1 MAKLTGLFAGALIL
15 GSGLGVAAAQEEP
28 KGPPKVLVIQ
38 REFVKP
44 GKGGTM
50 HERSESAFVRAMS
63 AAKWPVHYIA
73 VESMSGPTRVLFLVG
88 YPSFA
93 AWEKDNQ
100 SIEKNAT
107 LSSAIDHAQLVDGDL
122 LSSYDQGAFLYNEEG
137 SLRAGSA
144 DVPRSRY
151 FEISVF
157 RVRPGHRSEWNDLV
171 KLYKE
176 GYDKIPN
183 AKWALFES
191 VYGADNGG
199 MYLVFNPMKSL
210 AEVEE
215 GYADQKKFVEAMG
228 EDKMKRLGELTA
240 ACVESEQTNLFRFSP
255 KMSYP
260 QDSWVK
266 EDPEFWKPKMVAPA
280 KAEMKPAQ

>member
-1 MAKLTGLFAGALIL
+1 MKRLTRLLAGFFVVIT
-15 GSGLGVAAAQEEP
+15 GLGVAAQRPMA
-28 KGPPKVLVIQ
+28 PPKVLVVQ
-38 REFVKP
+38 REFLKP
-44 GKGGTM
+44 GRGGTV
-50 HERSESAFVRAMS
+50 HERSESAFVRAMT
-63 AAKWPVHYIA
+63 AAKWPTHYIA
-73 VESMSGPTRVLFLVG
+73 IEALSGPTRALFLTG

-100 SIEKNAT
+100 DTAKNAT
-107 LSSAIDHAQLVDGDL
+107 LSAAIDKAMMADGDL
-122 LSSYDQGAFLYNEEG
+122 LSSYDQGVFMFNEEG
-137 SLRAGSA
+137 SLRAGTA

-157 RVRPGHRSEWNDLV
+157 RVRPGHRKEWQELV
-171 KLYKE
+171 KMYQK
-176 GYDKIPN
+176 GYEKVPN

-215 GYADQKKFVEAMG
+215 GYADEKKFADALG
-228 EDKMKRLGELTA
+228 EDKMKKLAELTA
-240 ACVESEQTNLFRFSP
+240 SCIEAQQTNLFRFNP

-260 QDSWVK
+260 EDSWVK
-266 EDPEFWKPKMVAPA
+266 EDPTFWKPKMTAPA
-280 KAEMKPAQ
+280 EKPAQ

>member
-1 MAKLTGLFAGALIL
+1 MT
-15 GSGLGVAAAQEEP
+15 
-28 KGPPKVLVIQ
+28 
-38 REFVKP
+38 
-44 GKGGTM
+44 
-50 HERSESAFVRAMS
+50 
-63 AAKWPVHYIA
+63 AAKWPTHY
-73 VESMSGPTRVLFLVG
+73 VGLDSMSGQPRSLFLIG

-100 SIEKNAT
+100 AMEKNTT
-107 LSSAIDHAQLVDGDL
+107 L
-122 LSSYDQGAFLYNEEG
+122 QGAFDRAIAADGELLTSLEQSVFMLSEEG
-137 SLRAGSA
+137 SLRAGTA

-151 FEISVF
+151 FEISRFV
-157 RVRPGHRSEWNDLV
+157 VKPGHRQEWQELV

-176 GYDKIPN
+176 GYDKIPS

-199 MYLVFNPMKSL
+199 VYLVFNPMKSL

-228 EDKMKRLGELTA
+228 EDKMKRLGELSA
-240 ACVESEQTNLFRFSP
+240 ACVASEATNLFHFNP

-260 QDSWVK
+260 SDDWVK
-266 EDPEFWKPKMVAPA
+266 EDPDFWKPKMSAPA
-280 KAEMKPAQ
+280 KPAQ